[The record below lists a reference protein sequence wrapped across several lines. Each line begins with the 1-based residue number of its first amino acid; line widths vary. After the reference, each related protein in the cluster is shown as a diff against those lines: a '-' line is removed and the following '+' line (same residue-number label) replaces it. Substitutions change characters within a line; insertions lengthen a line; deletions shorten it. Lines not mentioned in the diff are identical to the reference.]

1 MAIGANGSG
10 ASFEYAANQGGFIP
24 EVFSK
29 LLQAK
34 FYSASVLPAISNTD
48 YEGEISG
55 QGDKVHIR
63 TVPNVTVADY
73 TGTVSYA
80 DLTTSTVELL
90 IDQAKSYAF
99 KIDDVLSAQGDIDML
114 AEASKDAAESMRIA
128 VETDVLANVVTGA
141 TTIGGQSTIT
151 ADGSGTGETAI
162 LEAILDMAKS
172 LDELNIPEDGRFIV
186 LSPEFVSMLK
196 RSELKQAY
204 LTGDATSPLRN
215 GQVGMIDRF
224 TVYQSN
230 MLWDGG
236 SGADAGYTHVLA
248 GHPKAIT
255 FASQFTNTE
264 TVRLESTF
272 GDGVRGLKV
281 YGRKVVTPDALV
293 VGKWT

>member
-1 MAIGANGSG
+1 MAIGSDFN
-10 ASFEYAANQGGFIP
+10 YAAGQSGFIP

-34 FYSASVLPAISNTD
+34 FYKSSVLPAISNTD

-63 TVPNVTVADY
+63 TVPTISVADY

-80 DLTTSTVELL
+80 DLTTSTVELN

-99 KIDDVLSAQGDIDML
+99 KVDDILKAQGDIDML
-114 AEASKDAAESMRIA
+114 AAASKDAAEQMRIA
-128 VETDVLANVVTGA
+128 VETQVLSSVVTGA
-141 TTIGGQSTIT
+141 TTIGAQTTVTKSDIL
-151 ADGSGTGETAI
+151 DAI
-162 LEAILDMAKS
+162 LAMGQD
-172 LDELNIPEDGRFIV
+172 LDELNIPEEGRFIV
-186 LSPEFVSMLK
+186 LSPEFITMLK
-196 RSELKQAY
+196 GSELRQAY
-204 LTGDATSPLRN
+204 LTGDAESPLRN
-215 GQVGMIDRF
+215 GRVGMVDRF
-224 TVYQSN
+224 TVYSSN
-230 MLWDGG
+230 MLYDGG
-236 SGADAGYTHVLA
+236 TGADAGYTHVLA
-248 GHPKAIT
+248 GHPKAIC

-281 YGRKVVTPDALV
+281 YGSKVVVPDALV

>member
-34 FYSASVLPAISNTD
+34 FYSSSVLPAISNTD

-63 TVPNVTVADY
+63 TVPPVAVADY

-80 DLTTSTVELL
+80 DLTTNTVELL

-99 KIDDVLSAQGDIDML
+99 KVDDILGAQGDIDML

-128 VETDVLANVVTGA
+128 VETDVLSSVVTGA
-141 TTIGGQSTIT
+141 TTTGAQTTIT
-151 ADGSGTGETAI
+151 AANI
-162 LEAILDMAKS
+162 LENILEIAKD
-172 LDELNIPEDGRFIV
+172 LDELNIPEEGRYIV
-186 LSPEFVSMLK
+186 LPPSMISLLK
-196 RSELKQAY
+196 QSELRQAY
-204 LTGDATSPLRN
+204 LTGDGTSPLRN
-215 GQVGMIDRF
+215 GQVGQVDRF

-230 MLWDGG
+230 LLYTPS
-236 SGADAGYTHVLA
+236 SGTDATYTHVLA

-255 FASQFTNTE
+255 FASQFTSTE

-281 YGRKVVTPDALV
+281 FGSKVVTPDCLA
-293 VGKWT
+293 VGKWKV

>member
-10 ASFEYAANQGGFIP
+10 AAFEYAANQGGFIP

-34 FYSASVLPAISNTD
+34 FYSSSVLPAISNTD

-63 TVPNVTVADY
+63 TVPPVAVADY

-99 KIDDVLSAQGDIDML
+99 KVDDILGAQGDIDML

-141 TTIGGQSTIT
+141 TTTGAQTTIT
-151 ADGSGTGETAI
+151 AANI
-162 LEAILDMAKS
+162 LENILEIAKD
-172 LDELNIPEDGRFIV
+172 LDELNIPEEGRFIV
-186 LSPEFVSMLK
+186 LPPSMISLLK
-196 RSELKQAY
+196 QSELRQAY
-204 LTGDATSPLRN
+204 LTGDGTSPLRN
-215 GQVGMIDRF
+215 GQVGQVDRF

-230 MLWDGG
+230 LLYTPA
-236 SGADAGYTHVLA
+236 SGTDATYTHVLA

-281 YGRKVVTPDALV
+281 YGRKVVTPDCLA
-293 VGKWT
+293 VGKWKV

>member
-10 ASFEYAANQGGFIP
+10 AAFTYAANQGGFIP

-34 FYSASVLPAISNTD
+34 FYKTSVLPAISNTD

-63 TVPNVTVADY
+63 TVPTISVADY
-73 TGTVSYA
+73 TGSISYS

-99 KIDDVLSAQGDIDML
+99 KIDDVLQAQGDIDML
-114 AEASKDAAESMRIA
+114 AEASKDAAEQMRIA

-141 TTIGGQSTIT
+141 TTIGSQTTIT
-151 ADGSGTGETAI
+151 SSNI
-162 LEAILDMAKS
+162 LSNILDLAKE
-172 LDELNIPEDGRFIV
+172 LDELNIPEDGRYIV
-186 LSPEFVSMLK
+186 LPPSMISLLK
-196 RSELKQAY
+196 QSELRQAY
-204 LTGDATSPLRN
+204 LTGDSTSPLRN
-215 GQVGMIDRF
+215 GQVGQVDRF

-230 MLWDGG
+230 MLYTPAAGT
-236 SGADAGYTHVLA
+236 DATYTHVLA

-281 YGRKVVTPDALV
+281 YGRKVVTPDCLA
-293 VGKWT
+293 VGKWKV

>member
-10 ASFEYAANQGGFIP
+10 AAFTYAANQGGFIP

-34 FYSASVLPAISNTD
+34 FYKTSVLPAISNTD

-114 AEASKDAAESMRIA
+114 AEASKDAAEQMRIA

-141 TTIGGQSTIT
+141 TTIGAQTTIT
-151 ADGSGTGETAI
+151 SSNI
-162 LEAILDMAKS
+162 LANILDIAKD
-172 LDELNIPEDGRFIV
+172 LDELNIPEEGRFIV
-186 LSPEFVSMLK
+186 LPPSMISLLK
-196 RSELKQAY
+196 QSELRQAY

-215 GQVGMIDRF
+215 GQVGQVDRF
-224 TVYQSN
+224 TVFQSN
-230 MLWDGG
+230 MLYTPSTGT
-236 SGADAGYTHVLA
+236 DATYTHVLA

-281 YGRKVVTPDALV
+281 YGRKVVTPDCLA
-293 VGKWT
+293 VGKWKV